1 MPSLANLKY
10 YNAFLRNDE
19 SRRRE
24 FLANVTSGEVKMNSS
39 VAYVHDMVYRIREK
53 GEYATMDAMYESY
66 PKTTNKKNVLTL
78 VDTSGSMQW
87 ANVQGTKAQI
97 WDVAVGMGI
106 LFAEQN
112 TGEYKDFC
120 MVFAGNPVPH
130 KFNSTDT
137 LSEKVRSLPE
147 IHQSNTDINKVFD
160 YILQAA
166 KTTPEDTPATVLIL
180 SDMQFD
186 SCMGDTSVSNFQHW
200 KKQFED
206 AGLELPQVVFWQ
218 LNASNNNTPVTIN
231 DAGVVLVGGYSPSI
245 LQSVLNL
252 EIKDFN
258 PYDAMVKVIKPM
270 YQWVDK
276 MFKVID

>member
-1 MPSLANLKY
+1 
-10 YNAFLRNDE
+10 
-19 SRRRE
+19 
-24 FLANVTSGEVKMNSS
+24 MNSS
-39 VAYVHDMVYRIREK
+39 VAYVHDMVYGIRERN
-53 GEYATMDAMYESY
+53 EAETMDAMYKAY

-87 ANVQGTKAQI
+87 STVRGTKAQI

-106 LFAEQN
+106 LFSEQN
-112 TGEYKDFC
+112 IGEYKDFC

-130 KFNSTDT
+130 KFNSSDT
-137 LSEKVRSLPE
+137 LSKKVRSLPR
-147 IHQSNTDINKVFD
+147 IHDLNTNINKVLG

-166 KTTPEDTPATVLIL
+166 KSAPEDTPATILIL

-186 SCMGDTSVSNFQHW
+186 SCMGDTSISNFQHW
-200 KKQFED
+200 KKQFEV

-245 LQSVLNL
+245 LQSVLSL
-252 EIKDFN
+252 EVKDFN
-258 PYDAMVKVIKPM
+258 PYDAMVKIVKPM
-270 YQWVDK
+270 YPWVDK
-276 MFKVID
+276 MFTVAG